1 MCIRTYIRISAA
13 CSSSGTAGTVP
24 LSVTGLSETMMVQ
37 QCCKHVMA
45 KFQPRGASEIYVT
58 RLKGTKSQS
67 AE

>member
-1 MCIRTYIRISAA
+1 MYTYVYICISAA
-13 CSSSGTAGTVP
+13 CSSSGTAGTVA

-45 KFQPRGASEIYVT
+45 KCKPRGASGNYIT
-58 RLKGTKSQS
+58 RLKGTKSRS